1 MKKLLVAI
9 VTIAFLASCS
19 TSKVAVQKDL
29 IEVGINLN
37 NVVDDKV
44 QVEVN
49 PQKIKDETLVYSLP
63 AIVPGT
69 YAMSNYGKFVS
80 DFKAFDY
87 DGNEMP
93 VQKLDDNSWQVNNA
107 TKLDKVSYWVDD
119 TFDSKEKHGIYVMA
133 GTNIEEGKNFF
144 LNLPGFVG
152 YFKNKKETPYTI
164 TVSHPTNLYETTS
177 LINKNTTKT
186 DNSKDV
192 FVASRYDEI
201 SDNPIMY
208 APLNNVSFVVDG
220 IEVNLAVYSPN
231 NKHAAKDM
239 EADLKKMVQ
248 AQTNFLTGFETTNEY
263 NILLYLFDPKVYKW
277 NSFGALEHL
286 SSTTV
291 VYPETFSKKQL
302 ADGMINGTVSHEFF
316 HIVTPLSVHSEEIHS
331 FDFNTPKMSKHLWM
345 YEGVTEYF
353 ANLFQVNQG
362 LITEQEFV
370 NAMKGKISAASRF
383 DDTMPFTEMSKNILD
398 KKYASNYGNVYQKGA
413 LIGMTLDIILREE
426 SKGTY
431 GIRNLMLDLSK
442 KYGAK
447 KPFKDDEIIAEIVQ
461 MTYPAVGE
469 FFKNHVEGKTPIDYS
484 ALFAKTGIV
493 NKMQTVSTRYLVDN
507 SNQPYI
513 TVNAKREIIFMEK
526 TNSGLKALG
535 VLANDVLKKVNGE
548 DFTLQTAN
556 TIIVKTFAW
565 KAGDKISLEV
575 VRNGKIM
582 TLEGTAIV
590 PQADQMG
597 MVIEELS
604 ADNPKTILRKAWLKG

>member
-1 MKKLLVAI
+1 MKKLVLAI
-9 VTIAFLASCS
+9 VTIVFLGSCS
-19 TSKVAVQKDL
+19 TSNVNVKKNL

-49 PQKIKDETLVYSLP
+49 PQKIKEESIVYNIP

-87 DGNEMP
+87 DGKEMP

-107 TKLDKVSYWVDD
+107 KKMDKVSYWVDD
-119 TFDSKEKHGIYVMA
+119 TFDSELKHGIYVMA

-152 YFKNKKETPYTI
+152 YFKEKKETPYTI
-164 TVSHPTNLYETTS
+164 TITHPSNLYETTS
-177 LINKNTTKT
+177 LINRNTTKT
-186 DNSKDV
+186 DNTKDV

-208 APLNNVSFVVDG
+208 APLNNVSFTVDG
-220 IEVNLAVYSPN
+220 IEVTLAVYSPN

-248 AQTNFLTGFETTNEY
+248 AQSNFLKGFKTTSEY
-263 NILLYLFDPKVYKW
+263 NILLYLFDSKVYKW

-291 VYPETFSKKQL
+291 VYPESYSKEQL
-302 ADGMINGTVSHEFF
+302 ANGMINGTVSHEFF
-316 HIVTPLSVHSEEIHS
+316 HIVSPLSVHSEEIHS

-345 YEGVTEYF
+345 YEGITEYF

-370 NAMKGKISAASRF
+370 NAMKGKISAASRY
-383 DDTMPFTEMSKNILD
+383 DDTMPFTEMSKNILE
-398 KKYASNYGNVYQKGA
+398 KKYAANYGNVYQKGA
-413 LIGMTLDIILREE
+413 LIGMSLDIILREE
-426 SKGTY
+426 SKGAY
-431 GIRNLMLDLSK
+431 GILNLMKDLSE

-447 KPFKDDEIIAEIVQ
+447 KAFKDDEIIAEIVQ

-469 FFKNHVEGKTPIDYS
+469 FFKNHVEGKTPIDYN
-484 ALFAKTGIV
+484 ALFAKAGIV
-493 NKMQTVSTRYLVDN
+493 KKKQTVNTRYFVDN
-507 SNQPYI
+507 SNQPFI
-513 TVNAKREIIFMEK
+513 GVNAKREIHFLK
-526 TNSGLKALG
+526 KSNTGLVALG
-535 VLANDVLKKVNGE
+535 VQENDVLKKVNGE

-556 TIIVKTFAW
+556 PIIIKSFGW
-565 KAGDKISLEV
+565 KAGDKIALEV
-575 VRNGKIM
+575 VRDGKTI

-590 PQADQMG
+590 PQTEQIG
-597 MVIEELS
+597 LVIEDLP
-604 ADNPKTILRKAWLKG
+604 ADNSKVKLREAWLKG

>member
-1 MKKLLVAI
+1 MKKLLLAI
-9 VTIAFLASCS
+9 VIIAFLGSCS
-19 TSKVAVQKDL
+19 TSNVAVKKNL

-49 PQKIKDETLVYSLP
+49 PQKIKEETIVYNIP

-80 DFKAFDY
+80 EFKAFDY
-87 DGNEMP
+87 DGKEMP

-107 TKLDKVSYWVDD
+107 KKMDKVSYWVDD
-119 TFDSKEKHGIYVMA
+119 TFDSELKHGIYVMA

-152 YFKNKKETPYTI
+152 YFKGKKETPYTI

-177 LINKNTTKT
+177 LINKNTSKT

-208 APLNNVSFVVDG
+208 APLNNVSFTVNG
-220 IEVNLAVYSPN
+220 IEVNFAVYSPN
-231 NKHAAKDM
+231 NVHQAKDM

-248 AQTNFLTGFETTNEY
+248 AQTNFLEGFKTTNEY

-277 NSFGALEHL
+277 SSFGALEHL

-291 VYPETFSKKQL
+291 VYPETYSKQQL
-302 ADGMINGTVSHEFF
+302 ANGMINGTVSHEFF

-362 LITEQEFV
+362 LITEQEFI
-370 NAMKGKISAASRF
+370 NEMEGKIKTSMRF
-383 DDTMPFTEMSKNILD
+383 DDKMSFTEMSKNILD
-398 KKYASNYGNVYQKGA
+398 PKYAKNYSNVYMKGA

-447 KPFKDDEIIAEIVQ
+447 KAFKDDEIINEITQ

-469 FFKNHVEGKTPIDYS
+469 FFKNHVEGNTPIDYD
-484 ALFAKTGIV
+484 ALFAKAGIV
-493 NKMQTVSTRYLVDN
+493 KKKQTVNTRYFIDN
-507 SNQPYI
+507 SNQPFVG
-513 TVNAKREIIFMEK
+513 VNAKREIYFLKK
-526 TNSGLKALG
+526 TNTGLAALG
-535 VLANDVLKKVNGE
+535 VKENDVLKKVNNE

-575 VRNGKIM
+575 ERDGKTMI
-582 TLEGTAIV
+582 LEGKAIV
-590 PQADQMG
+590 PQAEQIG
-597 MVIEELS
+597 LVIEDLP
-604 ADNPKTILRKAWLKG
+604 ADNPKVKLRKAWLKG